1 MSEKSVTQNNKPANL
16 YEKIQKLRLMDD
28 VFMKVVFQDNPE
40 AVQLVIRTITGKGDL
55 VVKDY
60 HLQYGVVSFVGHSVT
75 LDILAE
81 DANGAIYDIEIQ
93 RSSAGASPKRLRY
106 YSSLIDANYLKKG
119 QSYESLPEKYV
130 IFIMEEDYF
139 KKGEPL
145 YEFVMTSKGN
155 RRFELGDEQHI
166 MYVNGKNDSDTKLG
180 KLMQDFQET
189 NPDKMYYN
197 ELKTRAKYYKTNE
210 KGDKGMKSVV
220 DEIYEDGEKAG
231 RAEGKAEGKA
241 NTIMSAIRY
250 LKKSS
255 DKSAVIEQLMGMF
268 ELSREDATKYYMAA

>member
-40 AVQLVIRTITGKGDL
+40 AVQLVIRTITGKSDL

-81 DANGAIYDIEIQ
+81 DANGVIYDIEIQ

-145 YEFVMTSKGN
+145 YEFVMTSKGS

-231 RAEGKAEGKA
+231 RTEGKAEGKA

-268 ELSREDATKYYMAA
+268 DLSREDATKYYMAA